1 MEIVVIPHAELSY
14 ERKDIS
20 CFKDFDW
27 SKATKADS
35 VGFAQCWGFIET
47 GMSVNEIALIY
58 DLLEKFKPK
67 NIVEL
72 GRNYGCSTR
81 IFLQHIIR
89 NGGTLDSWDLK
100 HWPGFIEIMANND
113 YVFEQNG
120 VPGEYIF
127 KGEATCRL
135 RVAHSVRTPVPE
147 YIDKEGV
154 DFLLIDTE
162 HGITNALPEYCRW
175 REYLHSGSL
184 VAFHDSTLRGPKRAI
199 EIVKEIEEADFSDR
213 IIREYVNERI
223 DGFGVHVLEW
233 KG

>member
-1 MEIVVIPHAELSY
+1 METVLIPHADLSY

-20 CFKDFDW
+20 CFKGFDW

-35 VGFAQCWGFIET
+35 VGFSQCLGFLET
-47 GMSVNEIALIY
+47 GMSVNEISLIY

-89 NGGTLDSWDLK
+89 NGGRIDSWDLK
-100 HWPGFIEIMANND
+100 HWPGFIEIMAQSG
-113 YVFEQNG
+113 YVFEQL
-120 VPGEYIF
+120 PGTQEYAF
-127 KGEATCRL
+127 MGNADCLL
-135 RVAHSVRTPVPE
+135 RVAHSIRTPVPE
-147 YIDKEGV
+147 YIDREGV

-162 HGITNALPEYCRW
+162 HGLCHALGEYMRW
-175 REYLHSGSL
+175 REYCKAGTLI
-184 VAFHDSTLRGPKRAI
+184 AFHDSTLDGPKRGI
-199 EIVKEIEEADFSDR
+199 EIAKEVEATNFGDR
-213 IIREYVNERI
+213 IVREYVNERI
-223 DGFGVHVLEW
+223 DGYGIHVLEW